1 LRLFIAT
8 TSRSVHFAVYHR
20 SPGLIFAC
28 NPGPGGA
35 ILRDPEI
42 TAAWDPHD
50 PRRDRDPSEPVD
62 SPARDEPLDDPDESP
77 LEQPP
82 VQDPSE
88 APEDEPVRR
97 DPDSKE
103 LPMQV

>member
-1 LRLFIAT
+1 MRAPEVQERGLFVARPDLCCNAGEEEPVLRK
-8 TSRSVHFAVYHR
+8 
-20 SPGLIFAC
+20 
-28 NPGPGGA
+28 
-35 ILRDPEI
+35 PET

-62 SPARDEPLDDPDESP
+62 SPPRNEPLDDPDESP

-103 LPMQV
+103 PPMQV